1 MVSIRCN
8 DCDFESLGKIE
19 GVIFD
24 YWQHMNNTHGMDH
37 AERTI
42 GKRVAEKTPNAD

>member
-1 MVSIRCN
+1 MVSIKCN

-24 YWQHMNNTHGMDH
+24 YWQHLNNTHAINHSKEIIDKSN
-37 AERTI
+37 T
-42 GKRVAEKTPNAD
+42 KKTKC